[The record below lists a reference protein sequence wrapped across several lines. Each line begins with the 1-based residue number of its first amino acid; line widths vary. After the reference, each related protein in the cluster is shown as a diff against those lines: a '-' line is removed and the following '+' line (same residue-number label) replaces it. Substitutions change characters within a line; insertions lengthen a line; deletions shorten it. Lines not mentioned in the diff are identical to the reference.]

1 MKKLTDRLG
10 METLWGGIFGVVAI
24 LAAIVELILGGV
36 DGASVAGD
44 ISGTLMTMMILI
56 VAIRG
61 LHPRKNIMERLE
73 QELSAWQKK
82 NAALIIKS
90 ADDDKTG
97 KYGFHMRTDIT
108 NFYGDKPLTK
118 NAGWFV
124 RLPALTKGN
133 YSSGNI

>member
-1 MKKLTDRLG
+1 
-10 METLWGGIFGVVAI
+10 METLGGGIFGVVAI
-24 LAAIVELILGGV
+24 LAAIVELILGVV
-36 DGASVAGD
+36 DGASVAGMVKD
-44 ISGTLMTMMILI
+44 ISGTLMTMMIVI

-90 ADDDKTG
+90 ADDDKTE
-97 KYGFHMRTDIT
+97 KYGFHMRTDFT

-124 RLPALTKGN
+124 RLPRSRKGIIPPGTSRSN
-133 YSSGNI
+133 SI